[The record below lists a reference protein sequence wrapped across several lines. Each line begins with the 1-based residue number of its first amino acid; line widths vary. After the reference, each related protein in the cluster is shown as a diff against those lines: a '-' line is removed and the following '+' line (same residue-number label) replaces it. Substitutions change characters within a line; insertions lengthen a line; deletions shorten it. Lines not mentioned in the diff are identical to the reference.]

1 MSGIC
6 AVWRKD
12 DPGRLPQILQLVC
25 AGCAL
30 EPEEQTRTASSL
42 EGIGVG
48 VSARFGHQQLYEDN
62 GTIVASDAELF
73 NENELRRLAGVPP
86 PAGTAALLAALYQ
99 RTGPAFVEKLR
110 GDFSVIVWDR
120 PSQTLFAAID
130 GFGIHPL
137 VYYEGAGVL
146 LAATRIEGLLAS
158 GDVPGTVNPRAI
170 ATYLNYTVNFAPDT
184 IVSGVARLLPGH
196 MLMATGKRWAVKR
209 YWDMRYDA
217 DHAAGERELSSRL
230 YAAVADAV
238 RSHTEGTDANRVGAF
253 LSGGTDSSTVVGMM
267 DRVGGRPVR
276 TFSIGFEEERFNEL
290 EYARITARKF
300 STDHHEYLV
309 TAADCADSLESI
321 VRYFDEPFGN
331 SSAIPTYFCARLAAR
346 NGVRTML
353 AGDGGDEL
361 FAGNER
367 YLTDRVF
374 EAYQRVPA
382 LLRKGLVEPA
392 LRGLPGQNR
401 CVRLARSYVRR
412 SNLPQPDRFFSY
424 NLLLD
429 NPPEAV
435 FEGDFLASLDGFRV
449 LERPAHYYTQ
459 GPARAHLDRLLY
471 LDVKITLADN
481 DLLKVTRMAEM
492 AGIKVRFP
500 LLDRGVAEISG
511 TIPTRLKVNGT
522 EKRYLFKR
530 AFRELLPAEVIR
542 KKKHGFG
549 IPVAMWMKTDRRM
562 REISHDVLLSART
575 YERGYI
581 RRGFVEEL
589 MRRHETDQTPFY
601 GDTLWTFLVLELW
614 LRRFANRPRTAAV

>member
-6 AVWRKD
+6 AVLRKD
-12 DPGRLPQILQLVC
+12 DPGRLPQSLQLVC

-30 EPEEQTRTASSL
+30 EPEEQARTASSP
-42 EGIGVG
+42 EGVGVG
-48 VSARFGHQQLYEDN
+48 VSMRFGHQQLYENN

-73 NENELRRLAGVPP
+73 NEDELRGLAGAPP
-86 PAGTAALLAALYQ
+86 AAGTAALLAALYQ

-110 GDFSVIVWDR
+110 GDFSIIVWDR
-120 PSQTLFAAID
+120 QSRTLFAAID

-137 VYYEGAGVL
+137 VYYEGAAVL
-146 LAATRIEGLLAS
+146 LVATRIEGLMAS
-158 GDVPGTVNPRAI
+158 GEVPRTVNPRAI

-184 IVSGVARLLPGH
+184 IFSGIARLLPGH
-196 MLMATGKRWAVKR
+196 TLMASGKHWTVKR
-209 YWDMRYDA
+209 YWDMRYEA
-217 DHAAGERELSSRL
+217 DHMAGERELSRRL
-230 YAAVADAV
+230 YAAVEDAV
-238 RSHTEGTDANRVGAF
+238 RSQTQGAEPNRVGAF

-267 DRVGGRPVR
+267 SRVGGRPAR
-276 TFSIGFEEERFNEL
+276 TFSIGFDDERFNEL

-300 STDHHEYLV
+300 AADHHEYLV
-309 TAADCADSLESI
+309 TAADCVDSLENI

-331 SSAIPTYFCARLAAR
+331 SSAIPTYFCVRLAAR
-346 NGVRTML
+346 SGVRTML

-374 EAYQRVPA
+374 QAYQRVPA

-401 CVRLARSYVRR
+401 YVRLARSYVRR

-429 NPPEAV
+429 NLPEAV

-449 LERPAHYYTQ
+449 LERPAHYYGH
-459 GPARAHLDRLLY
+459 GPAQAHLDRLLY

-492 AGIKVRFP
+492 AGVKVRFP
-500 LLDRGVAEISG
+500 LLDRGVAEMSG

-562 REISHDVLLSART
+562 REISRDVLLSPRT

-589 MRRHETDQTPFY
+589 IRRHETDQTPFY

-614 LRRFANRPRTAAV
+614 LRRLASRARAVAR